1 MANIFNIN
9 DKSILATASITITDQ
24 TDAATLAGGISVV
37 SGSKNQVY
45 LTGSNSPFSPDW
57 TKNNLVIRPYLYAST
72 ITRSTGTTNEYNPD
86 LFNPVEYPSLSNPGD
101 SNVSTAYINT
111 NDLFW
116 YVRDANGTETLIN
129 PELNDNFSYSYTNN
143 GTLFSDKR
151 YLVIKNNFVQKDSFA
166 TIICKFSFY
175 DPFAKIHIKQV
186 YELDLS
192 CLSTGLG
199 ANQLTIHSVN
209 GTSIYNSHPNYI
221 DLYASFYKNGVPT
234 QIQQELES
242 PDKSSNLFW
251 YIRST
256 AGEGWTLLDGTKQD
270 DDSYDFNDMFEIH
283 RYTNY
288 DATYNIYA
296 TEKTV
301 NNRGGF
307 YLRIFPAL
315 IDGSNVIKAVFYNSE
330 ENRSYSALE
339 VVYDTTDDVQAYI
352 HSSNGDKIYQGVESL
367 GTVLTCMVK
376 YQGQLLE
383 SNDPKYET
391 NFDFY
396 WFKVSS
402 DGTRTWNIWL
412 DNTGRLLSQELTKDN
427 ESTIELKSSSRVLP
441 INADN
446 VDNVNMFQCAVV
458 DKVKATRTSMR
469 TNLIT
474 NSPSEEDMITASIL
488 NSELGLGDDA
498 VDLLNTAYEINSN
511 NITNGTALIN

>member
-175 DPFAKIHIKQV
+175 DPFAKIHIYQN
-186 YELDLS
+186 YEIDLS
-192 CLSTGLG
+192 CLSTGMSTS
-199 ANQLTIHSVN
+199 QLVINPIN
-209 GTSIYNSHPNYI
+209 GTSIYNS
-221 DLYASFYKNGVPT
+221 FPT
-234 QIQQELES
+234 FIELHANFFKDGLPVDVQKEITLADRS
-242 PDKSSNLFW
+242 SSLFWFIRSSN
-251 YIRST
+251 
-256 AGEGWTLLDGTKQD
+256 GQGWTLLDGTKQD
-270 DDSYDFNDMFEIH
+270 DFKDLFEVHEYTTYDETSNV
-283 RYTNY
+283 YGTQP
-288 DATYNIYA
+288 TYNS
-296 TEKTV
+296 
-301 NNRGGF
+301 RGGF
-307 YLRIFPAL
+307 CLIVHPGL
-315 IDGSNVIKAVFYNSE
+315 IDGSNVIKAVFFSSE
-330 ENRSYSALE
+330 ENKEYTALE
-339 VVYDTTDDVQAYI
+339 VVYDTTDDIQAYI
-352 HSSNGDKIYQGVESL
+352 HSSNGDKIYQGINSV
-367 GTVLTCMVK
+367 GTVLTCMIK
-376 YQGQLLE
+376 YQGKILDT
-383 SNDPKYET
+383 NDPKYET
-391 NFDFY
+391 DFEYY

-402 DGTRTWNIWL
+402 DGSRTWNIWL
-412 DNTGRLLSQELTKDN
+412 DNLGNIMSQELKA
-427 ESTIELKSSSRVLP
+427 ESQDVMEMRPSSRILP
-441 INADN
+441 IDATD
-446 VDNVNMFQCAVV
+446 VDNVNMFQCAIIDRV
-458 DKVKATRTSMR
+458 SMTYAQQR
-469 TNLIT
+469 DSLFTNNPT
-474 NSPSEEDMITASIL
+474 EDDLRAASII
-488 NSELGLGDDA
+488 NNNLGISDDDKEA
-498 VDLLNTAYEINSN
+498 LLNTAYEINAFNISN
-511 NITNGTALIN
+511 NNLSK